1 MTGFLVAR
9 VPGAVGRQRPR
20 LLQRRLGVQ
29 NGCAAAQAERAGQG
43 KQMNTTFLAS
53 AVVLLTGIFWGV
65 YWVPVRAVA
74 ELGLDGA
81 WGTGAITLAAALSL
95 LPYVLADKSRLR
107 GKDVLGIVS
116 ITLGGAAFALY
127 SIGFLYGKVA
137 LVVLLWFFSPVWSV
151 IIAKYLLRLQVA
163 RLRLIAIAVG
173 LAGLF
178 VMLGGDG
185 GIPVPGNLG
194 EWMAFIGGLIW
205 AFATAG
211 MRLKSNV
218 QPLPSAFLF
227 AVGATVTSVLAAP
240 LLEPFPMIATSD
252 LPEIAAHVVL
262 TGGLWWV
269 LSIAALM
276 WATVRLDPARV
287 GILLMT
293 EVVFGAVSA
302 AVFAGESLSVS
313 EMIGGALVI
322 LCGLLEVWPTK
333 AGPEHATI

>member
-1 MTGFLVAR
+1 MS
-9 VPGAVGRQRPR
+9 
-20 LLQRRLGVQ
+20 
-29 NGCAAAQAERAGQG
+29 
-43 KQMNTTFLAS
+43 TTFVAS

-74 ELGLDGA
+74 DLGLDGA
-81 WGTGAITLAAALSL
+81 WGTGSITLAAALSL
-95 LPYVLADKSRLR
+95 LPLMPADRGSLR
-107 GKDVLGIVS
+107 GKDALGILS
-116 ITLGGAAFALY
+116 IALGGAAFALY

-151 IIAKYLLRLQVA
+151 LIAKYLLRERVA
-163 RLRLIAIAVG
+163 RLRLMAIALG

-185 GIPVPGNLG
+185 GIPVPGSLG

-205 AFATAG
+205 AIATAG
-211 MRLKSNV
+211 MRLKSDV
-218 QPLPSAFLF
+218 RPLPSAFLF
-227 AVGATVTSVLAAP
+227 ALGATVTSFLAAP
-240 LLEPFPMIATSD
+240 WLEPFPMIAPSD
-252 LPEIAAHVVL
+252 LPEIAAQVVL

-293 EVVFGAVSA
+293 EVVFGAVTA
-302 AVFAGESLSVS
+302 ALFAGESLSAS

-333 AGPEHATI
+333 ADAEPLTA